1 MNGPTQMRQSAAL
14 SDYLAAER
22 TLLAWIRTGL
32 ALMGFGFVVARF
44 GLFLQ
49 QLQIIEHAPSAQSY
63 GLSLWFGSILIAM
76 GVAVHV
82 FSGWRF
88 AQLARKLDRGEVTR
102 SYPSIQAVAMAF
114 FLGLVGLAMVIYLIS
129 IRSSAPSHPVN
140 GQEVSTTSTR
150 DNGIVNSPSN
160 HSVDQ
165 TVEKLQAILH
175 SKGVTVFALV
185 DHSGEAAKAGLK
197 MRPTKLL
204 IFGSP
209 KAGTPLMIAAP
220 SIAIDLPLK
229 ILVWEDAEGKVWVSY
244 NDLAYLQQRH
254 DVPSELMQNIAVVET
269 LAAKAGE

>member
-1 MNGPTQMRQSAAL
+1 MNGPTEIKQSAAL

-49 QLQIIEHAPSAQSY
+49 QLQIIEHASPAQSY
-63 GLSLWFGSILIAM
+63 GLSLWFGSILIAV
-76 GVAVHV
+76 GVMVHAY
-82 FSGWRF
+82 SGWRF
-88 AQLARKLDRGEVTR
+88 AQLVRKLDRGEVTR
-102 SYPSIQAVAMAF
+102 PYPSIPAVAMAF
-114 FLGLVGLAMVIYLIS
+114 FLALVGLAMVIYVIS
-129 IRSSAPSHPVN
+129 VRSAAPSHPVN
-140 GQEVSTTSTR
+140 GQEISMTLTR
-150 DNGIVNSPSN
+150 NNGIVDLPSS

-165 TVEKLQAILH
+165 TVEKLQAILQ

-185 DHSGEAAKAGLK
+185 DHSAEAAKAGMT

-229 ILVWEDAEGKVWVSY
+229 VLVWEDAHGRVWVSY
-244 NDLAYLQQRH
+244 NSPEYLQQRH
-254 DVPSELMQNIAVVET
+254 GVPPELMQNIAIVGS